1 MYDKNI
7 LQNFTG
13 LESNNLET
21 LCQAKNYY
29 DDNEPGNLKLKLSP
43 YFSYDSFI
51 KTLTDKKE
59 EFYVPYFL

>member
-1 MYDKNI
+1 MYDENI
-7 LQNFTG
+7 LQNFGG

-29 DDNEPGNLKLKLSP
+29 DDNEPDNLKLKLSP

-59 EFYVPYFL
+59 EFCVPYIL